1 MKAFSPG
8 SITLFFSIRDNAR
21 EYVKRGSIGVG
32 LVIDSGAITS
42 VEKSSETEII
52 VNGRPMENTV
62 QEKILKKYKINA
74 KVNTRTYM
82 PISQGFGMSAAAAV
96 STSFSLFYG
105 IKTYYECIE
114 IAHRVE
120 LESGTGL
127 GDIASISAG
136 GFTLRMRE
144 GIPPYGFIDRIKY
157 DINDFVVLIIDKPIE
172 TKEIIKRKEYR
183 KKIIKA
189 GDKAM
194 EFFLKDRSLKNAFK
208 VARKFSKEISI
219 NESELNEIMEKAK
232 EYGEV
237 AQVMIGN
244 SLIGF
249 GKNDALEKLFEK
261 YGEVKRLKI
270 YESIPKLI

>member
-1 MKAFSPG
+1 
-8 SITLFFSIRDNAR
+8 N
-21 EYVKRGSIGVG
+21 
-32 LVIDSGAITS
+32 
-42 VEKSSETEII
+42 
-52 VNGRPMENTV
+52 
-62 QEKILKKYKINA
+62 KK
-74 KVNTRTYM
+74 
-82 PISQGFGMSAAAAV
+82 
-96 STSFSLFYG
+96 
-105 IKTYYECIE
+105 
-114 IAHRVE
+114 
-120 LESGTGL
+120 
-127 GDIASISAG
+127 
-136 GFTLRMRE
+136 
-144 GIPPYGFIDRIKY
+144 
-157 DINDFVVLIIDKPIE
+157 
-172 TKEIIKRKEYR
+172 KEIIKRKEYR

-189 GDKAM
+189 GDRAM